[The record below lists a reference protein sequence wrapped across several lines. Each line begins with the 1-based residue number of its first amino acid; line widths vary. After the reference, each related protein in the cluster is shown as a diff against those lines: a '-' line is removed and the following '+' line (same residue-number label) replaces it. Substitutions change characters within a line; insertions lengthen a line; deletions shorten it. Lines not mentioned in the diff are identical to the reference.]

1 METTLT
7 PPVIPAIGG
16 KGKEY
21 PTPTSRIGR
30 AWAVAWV
37 ELHGSTEPVDGT
49 VLAER
54 AANRVRPALKPV
66 TMTQLFARMAKA
78 GILVEEKQP
87 AAGSRGIRMRS
98 FYRVPCPECVEYAG
112 TGGESIDCSTC
123 GKPGL

>member
-30 AWAVAWV
+30 AWTIAWA
-37 ELHGSTEPVDGT
+37 ELDGQAEMMDGT
-49 VLAER
+49 VLAV
-54 AANRVRPALKPV
+54 AVAKRVRPALAPV

-78 GILVEEKQP
+78 GILLEEKRP

-98 FYRVPCPECVEYAG
+98 FYRVP
-112 TGGESIDCSTC
+112 
-123 GKPGL
+123 